1 LIIEIL
7 KEIMKMSKTVMNKE
21 VKLTKEELNKVSG
34 GYPGIGCPLFYPDRT
49 SVPKFEPK
57 EEPKDGGATGGW

>member
-1 LIIEIL
+1 
-7 KEIMKMSKTVMNKE
+7 MSKTVMNKE
-21 VKLTKEELNKVSG
+21 VKLTKEEL
-34 GYPGIGCPLFYPDRT
+34 YPDRT